1 MWEEQFNF
9 IKDQYQNLSISKSN
23 ILSQLN
29 DLVTKD
35 NIDFIWSELPAELKQ
50 VVHLYSL
57 GATSKSFCARR
68 WNNMWRFLISED
80 FHIEELITHNT
91 SNLTVRF
98 PANHHFIVQR
108 KTLVKLKLEHVKQF
122 PDELDITIKKGTLL
136 APVDDFMV
144 SDEKI
149 NCIPVNY
156 KKFRDQNLPV
166 DFLSMDLLDSF
177 YLIIEAKDVIKNCI
191 AIFNS
196 IEINPN

>member
-1 MWEEQFNF
+1 MWLEQFKN

-57 GATSKSFCARR
+57 GATSKSFSARR
-68 WNNMWRFLISED
+68 WSNMWCILISED

-98 PANHHFIVQR
+98 PANHRIIVQKKILAR
-108 KTLVKLKLEHVKQF
+108 LKLAPAEPF
-122 PDELDITIKKGTLL
+122 SDEFDITIKKGTIL
-136 APVDDFMV
+136 APMDDFMV

-156 KKFRDQNLPV
+156 KNFRDQNIPKGH
-166 DFLSMDLLDSF
+166 LSTELMDSF
-177 YLIIEAKDVIKNCI
+177 YLIINAKDVIKNCI
-191 AIFNS
+191 AIFNKV
-196 IEINPN
+196 EINSN